1 MAVMSCVLPLR
12 CEERVDADDELAR
25 LADFKWL
32 MLPHGVRIDLP
43 RIIRDRLYARRC
55 LDTARTLPSSL
66 VRRRA
71 EQVLPP
77 LC

>member
-12 CEERVDADDELAR
+12 CEERVDADDELAQ

-32 MLPHGVRIDLP
+32 MVPHGLRIDLP
-43 RIIRDRLYARRC
+43 RIIRDRLYARQC
-55 LDTARTLPSSL
+55 LERARHVPSSL
-66 VRRRA
+66 VRKRA
-71 EQVLPP
+71 EQVLLP

>member
-12 CEERVDADDELAR
+12 CEERDEADDELAR

-32 MLPHGVRIDLP
+32 MVPHGLRIDLP
-43 RIIRDRLYARRC
+43 RVIRDRCYARQC
-55 LDTARTLPSSL
+55 LEQARLTPSAL
-66 VRRRA
+66 VRRAA
-71 EQVLPP
+71 ERVLPP

>member
-1 MAVMSCVLPLR
+1 MAVMSSLLPLR

-32 MLPHGVRIDLP
+32 MVPHGLRIDLP
-43 RIIRDRLYARRC
+43 RLIRDRIYARQC
-55 LDTARTLPSSL
+55 LDAARATPSAL
-66 VRRRA
+66 VRKRA